1 MLVILFFFSFLAI
14 VLNLNKKSIIL
25 MVNYMLKNN
34 NVYKS
39 SDIVN
44 DNFIN
49 RMNSYFNP
57 YEYNL
62 DSNLKNNI
70 NNDLISMKS
79 KSHSERNKIKK

>member
-1 MLVILFFFSFLAI
+1 
-14 VLNLNKKSIIL
+14 